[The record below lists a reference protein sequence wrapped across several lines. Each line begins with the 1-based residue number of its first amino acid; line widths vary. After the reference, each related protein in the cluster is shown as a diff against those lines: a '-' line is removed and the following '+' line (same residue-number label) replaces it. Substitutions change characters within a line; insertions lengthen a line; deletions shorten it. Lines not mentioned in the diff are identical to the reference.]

1 MEKSALITEKI
12 NIQLDDVRKE
22 SRRRFYESKEK
33 NKKSVPIET
42 EYPTIEYAGS
52 SSIRQ
57 WKKGTTLIVDDSMLA
72 GIEEK
77 RISGNRSVKVHI
89 FSGASTHDM
98 YDYLKPL
105 LEKNPDNIILHVGAN
120 NLVNETSRD
129 ILRRFKDNCCG

>member
-12 NIQLDDVRKE
+12 NIELDDVRKE
-22 SRRRFYESKEK
+22 SRRRFYESKGK

-42 EYPTIEYAGS
+42 EYSTIEYAGS

-129 ILRRFKDNCCG
+129 ILRRFKDKCCG

>member
-1 MEKSALITEKI
+1 MTSEKNPEGGFMNQNKKI
-12 NIQLDDVRKE
+12 KKAFPLKPNTQPLNMQDQVQLD
-22 SRRRFYESKEK
+22 
-33 NKKSVPIET
+33 N
-42 EYPTIEYAGS
+42 
-52 SSIRQ
+52 
-57 WKKGTTLIVDDSMLA
+57 GTTLIVDDSMLA

-129 ILRRFKDNCCG
+129 ILRRFKDKCCG